1 MKVLHIITRLNTG
14 GPAVF
19 LDHLTRSMGDLNCES
34 IIAYGYCESNETD
47 YTEEHKFNADFIRI
61 KSLHRTLNPLDDIR
75 AFFQIREIIKQEKP
89 DLVNTHTSKSGV
101 LGRIAAKSVSRNLP
115 VVHTYLGH
123 LIYGYF
129 GKPKIFIFTLIEKI
143 MSLFTSAAVAITSE
157 TKKSLLKEGVGKN
170 LRWEVIR
177 IGLPK
182 KNVVIKLNYGEQKL
196 KILWVGRF
204 TDIKN
209 PNFAIETLKELEQ
222 RMPGIYEL
230 TMVGGGELYNEIM
243 KVSKGLPVNF
253 TGWVIDPFKNIEE
266 FDILMMTSKNE
277 GLPLVILEAAM
288 YARPTIS
295 TDVGG
300 VSEFIIDGKT
310 GYLVGN
316 KPNEMATKLL
326 DFVKNKKDLFSVG
339 QNAKD
344 LLNEEFSSE
353 FMASRHLDL
362 YLDVV
367 KNKGHKPKSAS

>member
-1 MKVLHIITRLNTG
+1 MKVLHVITRMNTG

-19 LDHLTRSMGDLNCES
+19 LDHLTNAMNDLGTQS
-34 IIAYGYCESNETD
+34 TIAYGYCESNETD
-47 YTEEHKFNADFIRI
+47 YTEENEFNANFIRI

-75 AFFQIREIIKQEKP
+75 AFFQIREIIKREKP

-101 LGRIAAKSVSRNLP
+101 LGRIAAKSVSWNLP

-243 KVSKGLPVNF
+243 QVSKGLPVNF

-362 YLDVV
+362 YLDLV

>member
-1 MKVLHIITRLNTG
+1 MKVLHIITRMNTG

-19 LDHLTRSMGDLNCES
+19 LDHLTNAMNDLGTQS
-34 IIAYGYCESNETD
+34 TIAYGYCESNETD
-47 YTEEHKFNADFIRI
+47 YTEEHEFNADFIKI

-101 LGRIAAKSVSRNLP
+101 LGRIAAKSVSWNLP

-362 YLDVV
+362 YLDLV

>member
-1 MKVLHIITRLNTG
+1 MKVLHVITRMNTG

-19 LDHLTRSMGDLNCES
+19 LDHLTNAMNDLGTQS
-34 IIAYGYCESNETD
+34 TIAYGYCESNETD
-47 YTEEHKFNADFIRI
+47 YTEEHEFNADFIRI

-101 LGRIAAKSVSRNLP
+101 LGRIAAKSVSWNLP

-182 KNVVIKLNYGEQKL
+182 KNVVIKLNYDQQKF

-209 PNFAIETLKELEQ
+209 PNFAIETLKELER

-362 YLDVV
+362 YLDLV
-367 KNKGHKPKSAS
+367 KNEGHKPKSAS

>member
-1 MKVLHIITRLNTG
+1 MKVLHIITRMNTG

-19 LDHLTRSMGDLNCES
+19 LDHLTNAMNDLGTQS
-34 IIAYGYCESNETD
+34 TIAYGYCESNETD

-101 LGRIAAKSVSRNLP
+101 LGRIAAKSVSWNLP

-230 TMVGGGELYNEIM
+230 TMVGGGELYNKIM
-243 KVSKGLPVNF
+243 KVSKGLPINF

-266 FDILMMTSKNE
+266 FDILMITSKNE

-344 LLNEEFSSE
+344 LLSQEFSSE

-362 YLDVV
+362 YLDLV
-367 KNKGHKPKSAS
+367 KNEGHKPKSAT

>member
-1 MKVLHIITRLNTG
+1 MKVLHVITRMNTG

-19 LDHLTRSMGDLNCES
+19 LDHLTNAMNDLGTQS
-34 IIAYGYCESNETD
+34 TIAYGYCESNETD
-47 YTEEHKFNADFIRI
+47 YTEEHEFNADFIRI

-101 LGRIAAKSVSRNLP
+101 LGRIAAKSVSWNLP

-253 TGWVIDPFKNIEE
+253 TGWVLDPFKNIEE

-326 DFVKNKKDLFSVG
+326 DLVKNKKDLFSVG

-362 YLDVV
+362 YLDLV

>member
-1 MKVLHIITRLNTG
+1 MKVLHIITRMNTG

-19 LDHLTRSMGDLNCES
+19 LDHLTNAMSDLNTQS
-34 IIAYGYCESNETD
+34 TIAYGYCESNETD
-47 YTEEHKFNADFIRI
+47 YTEEHEFNADFIRI

-101 LGRIAAKSVSRNLP
+101 LGRIAAKSVSWNLP

-143 MSLFTSAAVAITSE
+143 MSFFTSAAVAITSE

-182 KNVVIKLNYGEQKL
+182 RNVVIKLNYGEQKL

-362 YLDVV
+362 YLDLV
-367 KNKGHKPKSAS
+367 KNKSYKPRSAS

>member
-1 MKVLHIITRLNTG
+1 MKVLHVITRMNTG

-19 LDHLTRSMGDLNCES
+19 LDHLTNAMKDLGTQS
-34 IIAYGYCESNETD
+34 TIAYGYCESNETD

-101 LGRIAAKSVSRNLP
+101 LGRIAAKSVSWNLP

-295 TDVGG
+295 TNVGG

-362 YLDVV
+362 YLDLV

>member
-1 MKVLHIITRLNTG
+1 MKVLHVITRMNTG

-19 LDHLTRSMGDLNCES
+19 LDHLTNAMNDLGTQS
-34 IIAYGYCESNETD
+34 TIAYGYCESNETD
-47 YTEEHKFNADFIRI
+47 YTEEHEFNADFIKI

-101 LGRIAAKSVSRNLP
+101 LGRIAARSISRNLP

-182 KNVVIKLNYGEQKL
+182 KNVVIKLNYSERKL

-295 TDVGG
+295 TNVGG

-362 YLDVV
+362 YLDLV

>member
-1 MKVLHIITRLNTG
+1 MKVLHIITRMNTG

-19 LDHLTRSMGDLNCES
+19 LDHLTNAMSALNTQS
-34 IIAYGYCESNETD
+34 TIAYGYCESNETD
-47 YTEEHKFNADFIRI
+47 YTEEHEFNADFIRI

-101 LGRIAAKSVSRNLP
+101 LGRIAAKSVSWNLP

-143 MSLFTSAAVAITSE
+143 MSFFTSAAVAITSE

-182 KNVVIKLNYGEQKL
+182 RNVVIKLNYGEQKL

-362 YLDVV
+362 YLDLV
-367 KNKGHKPKSAS
+367 KNKSYKPRSAS

>member
-1 MKVLHIITRLNTG
+1 MKVLHVITRMNTG

-19 LDHLTRSMGDLNCES
+19 LDHLTNAMNDLGTQS
-34 IIAYGYCESNETD
+34 TIAYGYCESNETD
-47 YTEEHKFNADFIRI
+47 YTEEHEFNADFIRI

-101 LGRIAAKSVSRNLP
+101 LGRIAAKSVSCNLP

-209 PNFAIETLKELEQ
+209 PNFAIETFKELEQ

-310 GYLVGN
+310 GYLVEN
-316 KPNEMATKLL
+316 KPHEMATKLL
-326 DFVKNKKDLFSVG
+326 DLVKNKKDLFSVG

-344 LLNEEFSSE
+344 LLSQEFSSE

-362 YLDVV
+362 YLDLV
-367 KNKGHKPKSAS
+367 KNEGHKPKSAS

>member
-1 MKVLHIITRLNTG
+1 MKVLHVITRMNTG

-19 LDHLTRSMGDLNCES
+19 LYHLTNAMNDLGTQS
-34 IIAYGYCESNETD
+34 TIAYGYCESNETD
-47 YTEEHKFNADFIRI
+47 YTEENEFNANFIRI

-75 AFFQIREIIKQEKP
+75 AFFQIREIIKREKP
-89 DLVNTHTSKSGV
+89 DLVNTHMSKSGV
-101 LGRIAAKSVSRNLP
+101 LGRIAAKSVSWNLP

-243 KVSKGLPVNF
+243 QVSKGLPVNF

-362 YLDVV
+362 YLDLV

>member
-1 MKVLHIITRLNTG
+1 MKVLHVITRMNTG

-19 LDHLTRSMGDLNCES
+19 LDHLTNAMNDLGTQS
-34 IIAYGYCESNETD
+34 TIAYGYCESNETD
-47 YTEEHKFNADFIRI
+47 YTEENEFNANFIRI

-101 LGRIAAKSVSRNLP
+101 LGRIAAKSVSWNLP

-362 YLDVV
+362 YLDLV